1 MQILPLGLFSEVVST
16 SSSFIKP
23 QPPTSNSGETTDT
36 DEVFVGSPSRSSPLS
51 VYESFLVRID
61 HNENVEV

>member
-23 QPPTSNSGETTDT
+23 QAPTSNSGETTDT
-36 DEVFVGSPSRSSPLS
+36 DEAFVGSPS
-51 VYESFLVRID
+51 
-61 HNENVEV
+61 